1 MIREQEVAGEVVCMH
16 REFEKGR
23 ESLQKQMPN
32 SLAECFGS
40 SFLCFTKSN
49 GKIICIC
56 ISDIAYVKM
65 SAKKVKGLKNL
76 FGILAKKKR
85 GGGGGTLY
93 FFFSIPVVLTT
104 IPSSCWI

>member
-1 MIREQEVAGEVVCMH
+1 MIREQEVAGEAVCMH

-32 SLAECFGS
+32 SPAECFGS

-49 GKIICIC
+49 GKIVCIY
-56 ISDIAYVKM
+56 ISDIAYLKM

-76 FGILAKKKR
+76 LGILAPKKGR
-85 GGGGGTLY
+85 GEHFT
-93 FFFSIPVVLTT
+93 FFFNSCGAHM